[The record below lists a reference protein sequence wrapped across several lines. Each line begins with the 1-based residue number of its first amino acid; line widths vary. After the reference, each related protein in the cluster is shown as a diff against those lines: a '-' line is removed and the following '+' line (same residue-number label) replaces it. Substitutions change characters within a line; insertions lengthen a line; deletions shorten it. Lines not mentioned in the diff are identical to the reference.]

1 MEFNMTTF
9 KIKNMTFSKL
19 GLLIV
24 AVGLFS
30 VSVYSEVM
38 LFTSVFQANAEK
50 LLAGTFAFFVVL
62 AQIVF
67 ADQAAFWRSR
77 KNDLLAG
84 LCGLAVLVLM
94 IVSVAG
100 SVFFFES
107 GFNEM
112 KQKQNTSGT
121 GYQLAVEL
129 INSKQNTIAGLKANA
144 EKSEQAGN
152 AWDAGQKRLAAVEVE
167 NELAALILSLA
178 DNKAEAVGSASAMVG
193 ILESYRFI
201 AWFIFAAIADF
212 VPVLAVVLLRLC
224 PVKET
229 KQETKQTNETK
240 QPVKQNENKTETKQS
255 VKTTAKPTA
264 KNKQTLR
271 EIIAQGK
278 SVPSVREAKE
288 LGFSYAAFKAEIET
302 LVEDNFL
309 IKRES
314 GKGWEVA

>member
-1 MEFNMTTF
+1 MTIFNT
-9 KIKNMTFSKL
+9 KNMTFSKL

-107 GFNEM
+107 GYNEM

-152 AWDAGQKRLAAVEVE
+152 AWDAGQKRLKAVEVE
-167 NELAALILSLA
+167 NELAALILSLD

-224 PVKET
+224 PAKET
-229 KQETKQTNETK
+229 KQETKQTNEKK
-240 QPVKQNENKTETKQS
+240 QPAKQNENKTETKQA
-255 VKTTAKPTA
+255 VKTTTKPTA

-271 EIIAQGK
+271 EIIAQGQ

-288 LGFSYAAFKAEIET
+288 LGFSYAAFKAEIEI

-314 GKGWEVA
+314 GKGWDLA

>member
-1 MEFNMTTF
+1 MELNMTTF
-9 KIKNMTFSKL
+9 KIKNMAFSKL

-167 NELAALILSLA
+167 NELAALILSLG

-224 PVKET
+224 PAKET

-240 QPVKQNENKTETKQS
+240 QPVKQNENKTETKQA

>member
-1 MEFNMTTF
+1 MTTF

>member
-1 MEFNMTTF
+1 MTTL

-229 KQETKQTNETK
+229 KQTNETK
-240 QPVKQNENKTETKQS
+240 QLAKQNENKTETKQP
-255 VKTTAKPTA
+255 VKTNAIAKQ
-264 KNKQTLR
+264 KLR
-271 EIIAQGK
+271 HVIELRQ
-278 SVPSVREAKE
+278 SVPSVREAKA
-288 LGFSYAAFKAEIET
+288 LGYSYAAFKAEIEA

-314 GKGWEVA
+314 GKGWNLA

>member
-1 MEFNMTTF
+1 MTKFN
-9 KIKNMTFSKL
+9 IKNVQFSKL

-38 LFTSVFQANAEK
+38 LFTSVFEAENEK
-50 LLAGTFAFFVVL
+50 FLAGAFAFFVVL

-84 LCGLAVLVLM
+84 MCGVVVLVLM

-107 GFNEM
+107 GYSEM
-112 KQKQNTSGT
+112 KQNQNTNSA
-121 GYQLAVEL
+121 GYQFTVDL
-129 INSKQNTIAGLKANA
+129 IESKQNTIAGLKANA
-144 EKSEQAGN
+144 EKSERQGN
-152 AWDAGQKRLAAVEVE
+152 SWDAGQKRMKAVEVE
-167 NELAALILSLA
+167 TELTQLIESLA
-178 DNKAEAVGSASAMVG
+178 DNNVEAMGSASAMVAT
-193 ILESYRFI
+193 LESFRFV

-224 PVKET
+224 PAKET
-229 KQETKQTNETK
+229 KQKTKQTNETK
-240 QPVKQNENKTETKQS
+240 QETKQPLKKKEKQNENKQETKQPA
-255 VKTTAKPTA
+255 KT
-264 KNKQTLR
+264 NVIEKQTLR
-271 EIIAQGK
+271 EIIAQRQD
-278 SVPSVREAKE
+278 VPSVREAKE
-288 LGFSYAAFKAEIET
+288 LGFSYAAFKAEVEA
-302 LVEDNFL
+302 LVQDSFL

-314 GKGWEVA
+314 GKGWDLA

>member
-1 MEFNMTTF
+1 
-9 KIKNMTFSKL
+9 MTFSKL

-224 PVKET
+224 PVKESPVKET
-229 KQETKQTNETK
+229 KQKTKQTNETK
-240 QPVKQNENKTETKQS
+240 QTAKQNENKAETKQA

-288 LGFSYAAFKAEIET
+288 LGFSYAAFKAEIEA

>member
-1 MEFNMTTF
+1 MTKFNVQ
-9 KIKNMTFSKL
+9 NVQFSKL

-24 AVGLFS
+24 AAGLFS

-38 LFTSVFQANAEK
+38 LFTSVFEAEK
-50 LLAGTFAFFVVL
+50 EKVLAGAFAFFVVL

-84 LCGLAVLVLM
+84 LCGVVVLVLM

-107 GFNEM
+107 GYSEM
-112 KQKQNTSGT
+112 KQNQKTNSAD
-121 GYQLAVEL
+121 YQFTVDL
-129 INSKQNTIAGLKANA
+129 IKSKQSTIAGLKANA
-144 EKSEQAGN
+144 EKAERQGN
-152 AWDAGQKRLAAVEVE
+152 SWDAGQKRIKAVEVE
-167 NELAALILSLA
+167 TELAKLIESLS
-178 DNKAEAVGSASAMVG
+178 NKKTEGVGSASAMVAT
-193 ILESYRFI
+193 LENFRFV

-224 PVKET
+224 PAKET
-229 KQETKQTNETK
+229 KQKTKQKTETKQTE
-240 QPVKQNENKTETKQS
+240 KQNENKTETNQETKQ
-255 VKTTAKPTA
+255 VAKT
-264 KNKQTLR
+264 NVIVKQTLR
-271 EIIAQGK
+271 EIIAQRQD
-278 SVPSVREAKE
+278 VPSVREAKE
-288 LGFSYAAFKAEIET
+288 LGFSYAAFKADIET

-314 GKGWEVA
+314 GKGWNVA